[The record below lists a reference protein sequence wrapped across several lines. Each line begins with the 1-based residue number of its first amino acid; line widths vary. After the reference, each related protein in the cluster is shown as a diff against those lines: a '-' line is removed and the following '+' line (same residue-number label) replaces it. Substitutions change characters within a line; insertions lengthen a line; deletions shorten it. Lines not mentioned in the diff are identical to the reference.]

1 MKQIDRTFRSLED
14 VLSLEVKNNTLNNV
28 KSKLESSMDDL
39 EDELLMEKKSKTILE
54 KEKRRLEGD
63 LARCLEV
70 VEEKEKETGAVR
82 QSLTKRE
89 KELSHLVAKLEEEQ
103 QVILRNVRQVKELAG
118 RVETLEEELDTERQ
132 QRVRAEQQKTSLNQ
146 ERDSSSINMMKMMMM
161 VMKMMMMMTMMM
173 VMMMIRMLITIMMTM
188 MTMITMMICMIM
200 MMMTIMITT
209 TTMMMMITIM
219 MTTTTLM
226 MMMMMMVMMMM
237 VIMTMLE
244 LSPRSWRS

>member
-1 MKQIDRTFRSLED
+1 MED

-118 RVETLEEELDTERQ
+118 RVEQLEEELDTERQ
-132 QRVRAEQQKTSLNQ
+132 QRVRAEQQ
-146 ERDSSSINMMKMMMM
+146 RSSINQELEE
-161 VMKMMMMMTMMM
+161 MTERLRDCSGEAASQTEAGRRREQEMARVRRDLEEEHRIYQNQMEALKRNYQQSISDLSEKLRSNE
-173 VMMMIRMLITIMMTM
+173 VLIQRCQYCQHQSTPAPSLSLGWTRRR
-188 MTMITMMICMIM
+188 TLSRR
-200 MMMTIMITT
+200 TT
-209 TTMMMMITIM
+209 R
-219 MTTTTLM
+219 
-226 MMMMMMVMMMM
+226 
-237 VIMTMLE
+237 
-244 LSPRSWRS
+244 P